1 MVSVTKGVIITVHP
15 TGETDPSKRP
25 QDRSR
30 CPGFHILVT
39 ISSDA
44 RGDRVYLRGTKSGSS
59 FRKRACN
66 VKSEMQG
73 GRRNSCSSS
82 SAMGPQFNL
91 TQERITHRA
100 TPRPALTHLPRSL
113 IIRRTPYC
121 PALRAPA
128 SDVGSSA
135 LVFGSGFQRLRR
147 RPGARANLCSRRL
160 PARTLS
166 GFSRCGSRVGCLLPG
181 CGSHD
186 ARYVHRVELHLP
198 RARRVQ
204 HRLDPRRRALPLLV
218 GGSSCSRCHRRP
230 RLHGR
235 AYRL

>member
-1 MVSVTKGVIITVHP
+1 MTS
-15 TGETDPSKRP
+15 TDPSKRP

-30 CPGFHILVT
+30 CPGFPHSCSYFLRRPEPIAFT
-39 ISSDA
+39 FA
-44 RGDRVYLRGTKSGSS
+44 RDESGSS

-181 CGSHD
+181 CDRCGSHD
-186 ARYVHRVELHLP
+186 GRYVHRVELHLP